1 MCTHIYTHTYIHTYT
16 LQTTMKRQS
25 ITEYKQP
32 TSTVFRRA
40 MRRQSTISTV
50 FRAEYRDIIRIATSD
65 EYGSLV
71 DEINRL
77 DPDLSTRQCI
87 EVINAVFNDVRISV
101 FENALACV
109 MSPVLSPHLANHLV
123 HTILR
128 RMCIYNQHLPYAKD
142 LVLELLRLCGKISIS
157 YIRDDGGKLNR
168 KVLENV
174 CLISKLYPRIT
185 NTLLQHEDYHLLRTE
200 AFWCGTE
207 HGYRKESMMGFC
219 SKKGLAMSE
228 FLVGHYIYQL
238 GLYICGFDEFLFE
251 LAGWKMIG
259 ERHKN
264 PSFAYA
270 LVEAK
275 KTVPDVI
282 VEVTK
287 HSDMPKDICV
297 MIAEYTVFT
306 DRAQKEDERV
316 HNIYG

>member
-1 MCTHIYTHTYIHTYT
+1 
-16 LQTTMKRQS
+16 MKRQS
-25 ITEYKQP
+25 ITESKQA
-32 TSTVFRRA
+32 T
-40 MRRQSTISTV
+40 STV
-50 FRAEYRDIIRIATSD
+50 FRAEYRDIIRIAKSD

-71 DEINRL
+71 PEINRL

-109 MSPVLSPHLANHLV
+109 RSPVLSPHLANHHDLV
-123 HTILR
+123 HMYHLDPVHIILR
-128 RMCIYNQHLPYAKD
+128 RMCVYNDHLPYAKD
-142 LVLELLRLCGKISIS
+142 LVLELLSLGAKISIA
-157 YIRDDGGKLNR
+157 YIRDYGGKLNR
-168 KVLENV
+168 KALENV

-200 AFWCGTE
+200 AFWCD
-207 HGYRKESMMGFC
+207 RKESIMGFC

-238 GLYICGFDEFLFE
+238 GLYICWFDEFMFE
-251 LAGWKMIG
+251 LAGWKMIE

-275 KTVPDVI
+275 KTVPHVI

-306 DRAQKEDERV
+306 DRAQREE
-316 HNIYG
+316 